1 MSTLRKKLR
10 QLGSHLM
17 QASLELCIFPVSVF
31 APYAMLSRRI
41 SAAIF
46 LYNVLY
52 LRNNKTLRALN
63 QLDGFT
69 EKDVKL

>member
-1 MSTLRKKLR
+1 
-10 QLGSHLM
+10 M
-17 QASLELCIFPVSVF
+17 QASLELCIFPVSVI
-31 APYAMLSRRI
+31 APCAMLSRHI
-41 SAAIF
+41 SAAVF